1 MISRS
6 NSLSEDSSYLRYIRR
21 TIQILLLIS
30 SIFLLNLAHVVHA
43 SNGIGLRVYAV
54 AADFLTVRDTVTWN
68 ELQARWTG
76 TDSLPLAMDQSTYDV
91 LNLKLGNAGTN
102 VHIIPSAEFASY
114 AQTYP
119 DAWLIVPFDTLSPR
133 LKVLQIGGWD
143 LFKLGQTGGEVTYP
157 LAFPSSDPNYDPSLL
172 TTIAMHPLILTTIPL
187 YSPQSQ

>member
-1 MISRS
+1 MISHT

-21 TIQILLLIS
+21 TIKILLLIS

-68 ELQARWTG
+68 ELQNRWTG
-76 TDSLPLAMDQSTYDV
+76 ADSLPLAMDQSTYDV
-91 LNLKLGNAGTN
+91 LLLKLGSAGTN
-102 VHIIPSAEFASY
+102 VHITPSAEFARY

-133 LKVLQIGGWD
+133 LKVLQIEGWD
-143 LFKLGQTGGEVTYP
+143 IFKPNQTEDSI
-157 LAFPSSDPNYDPSLL
+157 ASSSPSPFAAKHCP
-172 TTIAMHPLILTTIPL
+172 HRWG
-187 YSPQSQ
+187 